1 MLHPL
6 YNLIFEISFRIYIPP
21 LPQYFIMSKLLG
33 KANSSKILLLEGPN
47 RIALKIGWLHV
58 LQSFFYI
65 SKPFGLVFYFVL
77 LLLYYCIIVL
87 LYYYL
92 RRQFFLYNLKFG
104 RLETDTIAFF
114 MHSHNRNLCKWI
126 YVKRPITY

>member
-6 YNLIFEISFRIYIPP
+6 YNLIFEISLGFTSPP
-21 LPQYFIMSKLLG
+21 PQFYIMSKLLG

-47 RIALKIGWLHV
+47 FFSARYKI
-58 LQSFFYI
+58 
-65 SKPFGLVFYFVL
+65 LV
-77 LLLYYCIIVL
+77 I
-87 LYYYL
+87 
-92 RRQFFLYNLKFG
+92 RRKFFLYNLKFG

-114 MHSHNRNLCKWI
+114 LCIIIIEI